1 VLALIGVAWWRRV
14 QLTPTRIVLAA
25 TVSVLLVPF
34 FLPAMHE
41 RYFFLADAMTVVAAF
56 YLPRRLWALPV
67 LEQFASFC
75 AYLPFLLG
83 SGGGGGR
90 GPRPGGGFRG
100 GRFPGGG
107 SGSGTGGGSGSG
119 GFPGG
124 SGGGF
129 GGRPG
134 GGAALGSGGFG
145 GGGFGGGAVN
155 TSMIDMRILATAML
169 AALVLALWVTVQ
181 EFRESRS

>member
-1 VLALIGVAWWRRV
+1 V

-83 SGGGGGR
+83 SGGGGR
-90 GPRPGGGFRG
+90 GQRPGGGFRG
-100 GRFPGGG
+100 GQFRGGG
-107 SGSGTGGGSGSG
+107 SGPG

-124 SGGGF
+124 SGG
-129 GGRPG
+129 RPG
-134 GGAALGSGGFG
+134 GGALGSGGFG

-155 TSMIDMRILATAML
+155 PSMIDMRILATAML
-169 AALVLALWVTVQ
+169 AALILVLWATIQ
-181 EFRESRS
+181 EFRESQPQTHQT